1 VQVQEGWK
9 GAIRAV
15 RRQLS
20 ADFKGDDHMTASIR
34 SICLAVLLAGGAA
47 WAQQNP
53 ADNPDN
59 PHSTKSKDK
68 QAPKPATNAEIDAAE
83 RDNPHH
89 PQNKDREMA
98 GMDPTAAIKNATP
111 QMMLQKLHLTN
122 LEEIEMA
129 KLAEQNGS
137 DRVKGYARTLLR
149 DHQDADVKVNEL
161 AKKKGI
167 ALSDSPKDPEIRKHM
182 EAAKDELS
190 RLKGPEF
197 DRAFANRMSTG
208 HKRVISMV
216 QAWRQDCRDQD
227 VCNLIDTLL
236 PQLQKHAEMADQL
249 KGPAAMGRTPENR

>member
-1 VQVQEGWK
+1 
-9 GAIRAV
+9 
-15 RRQLS
+15 
-20 ADFKGDDHMTASIR
+20 
-34 SICLAVLLAGGAA
+34 
-47 WAQQNP
+47 
-53 ADNPDN
+53 
-59 PHSTKSKDK
+59 
-68 QAPKPATNAEIDAAE
+68 
-83 RDNPHH
+83 
-89 PQNKDREMA
+89 
-98 GMDPTAAIKNATP
+98 
-111 QMMLQKLHLTN
+111 MLQKLHLTN

-190 RLKGPEF
+190 TLKGPEF
-197 DRAFANRMSTG
+197 DRAFANRMSMG

>member
-34 SICLAVLLAGGAA
+34 SICLAALLAGGAA

-53 ADNPDN
+53 VDNPDN

-68 QAPKPATNAEIDAAE
+68 QGS
-83 RDNPHH
+83 
-89 PQNKDREMA
+89 M
-98 GMDPTAAIKNATP
+98 KNATP

-197 DRAFANRMSTG
+197 DRAFANRMSMG

>member
-1 VQVQEGWK
+1 M
-9 GAIRAV
+9 I
-15 RRQLS
+15 
-20 ADFKGDDHMTASIR
+20 ASIH
-34 SICLAVLLAGGAA
+34 SICLAALFAGGAA

-53 ADNPDN
+53 VDNPDN

-68 QAPKPATNAEIDAAE
+68 QGS
-83 RDNPHH
+83 
-89 PQNKDREMA
+89 M
-98 GMDPTAAIKNATP
+98 KNATP

-197 DRAFANRMSTG
+197 DRAFANRMSMG

>member
-1 VQVQEGWK
+1 
-9 GAIRAV
+9 
-15 RRQLS
+15 
-20 ADFKGDDHMTASIR
+20 MTASIR
-34 SICLAVLLAGGAA
+34 SICLAALLAGGAA

-53 ADNPDN
+53 VDNPDN

-68 QAPKPATNAEIDAAE
+68 QGS
-83 RDNPHH
+83 
-89 PQNKDREMA
+89 M
-98 GMDPTAAIKNATP
+98 KNATP

-190 RLKGPEF
+190 RLKAPEF
-197 DRAFANRMSTG
+197 DRAFANRMSMG

>member
-34 SICLAVLLAGGAA
+34 SICLAALLAGGAA

-53 ADNPDN
+53 VDNPDN

-68 QAPKPATNAEIDAAE
+68 QGS
-83 RDNPHH
+83 
-89 PQNKDREMA
+89 M
-98 GMDPTAAIKNATP
+98 KNATP

-182 EAAKDELS
+182 ETAKDELS
-190 RLKGPEF
+190 KLKGPEF
-197 DRAFANRMSTG
+197 DRAFANRMSMG
-208 HKRVISMV
+208 HKRVISMA

>member
-1 VQVQEGWK
+1 VQVRERWS
-9 GAIRAV
+9 GAIRAL
-15 RRQLS
+15 RRQLPCY
-20 ADFKGDDHMTASIR
+20 FKGDDHMIASIR
-34 SICLAVLLAGGAA
+34 SICLAALLAGGAA

-53 ADNPDN
+53 VDNPDN

-68 QAPKPATNAEIDAAE
+68 QGS
-83 RDNPHH
+83 
-89 PQNKDREMA
+89 M
-98 GMDPTAAIKNATP
+98 KNATP

-197 DRAFANRMSTG
+197 DRAFANRMSMG

>member
-1 VQVQEGWK
+1 
-9 GAIRAV
+9 
-15 RRQLS
+15 
-20 ADFKGDDHMTASIR
+20 MTASIR
-34 SICLAVLLAGGAA
+34 SICLAALLAGGAA

-53 ADNPDN
+53 VDNPDN
-59 PHSTKSKDK
+59 PHSTKAKDK
-68 QAPKPATNAEIDAAE
+68 QGSKPATNAEIDAAE

-98 GMDPTAAIKNATP
+98 GMDPGAAIKNATP

-149 DHQDADVKVNEL
+149 DHQDADLKVKEL

-167 ALSDSPKDPEIRKHM
+167 TLSDSPKDPEIRKHM
-182 EAAKDELS
+182 ETAKDELS
-190 RLKGPEF
+190 KLKGPEF
-197 DRAFANRMSTG
+197 DRAFANRMSMG
-208 HKRVISMV
+208 HKRVISMAK
-216 QAWRQDCRDQD
+216 AWRQDCKDQD
-227 VCNLIDTLL
+227 VCSLIDTLL

>member
-1 VQVQEGWK
+1 
-9 GAIRAV
+9 
-15 RRQLS
+15 
-20 ADFKGDDHMTASIR
+20 MTASIR
-34 SICLAVLLAGGAA
+34 SICLAALLAGGAA

-53 ADNPDN
+53 VDNPDN

-68 QAPKPATNAEIDAAE
+68 QGS
-83 RDNPHH
+83 
-89 PQNKDREMA
+89 M
-98 GMDPTAAIKNATP
+98 KNATP

-190 RLKGPEF
+190 TLKGPEF
-197 DRAFANRMSTG
+197 DRAFANRMSMG